1 MEPLV
6 DLETLITYL
15 HPGFP
20 GKVAVVGMGNRLR
33 GDDGAGPELV
43 QSLKEQWEK
52 SDFCRRFPNERL
64 FIDAGETPEDWLVRI
79 VDLKPAVVIV
89 VDAVELGAAVGAV
102 AVLPSD
108 ALPENICLSTH
119 RMPLRS
125 LLRLWEENGIKALV
139 LAIQPSSLEHGR
151 EICPQV
157 REVIGH
163 LTAILSGRED

>member
-1 MEPLV
+1 MEPQV

-20 GKVAVVGMGNRLR
+20 AKVAVVGMGNRLR

-43 QSLKEQWEK
+43 LRLKEQWEQ
-52 SDFCRRFPNERL
+52 SAFCRQFPYERL

-89 VDAVELGAAVGAV
+89 ADAVELGAAAGAV
-102 AVLPSD
+102 AVLPPGD
-108 ALPENICLSTH
+108 LPENFCLSTH

-125 LLRLWEENGIKALV
+125 LLKLWEDNGIKALV
-139 LAIQPSSLEHGR
+139 LAIQPGSLEHGR
-151 EICPQV
+151 GISAPV
-157 REVIGH
+157 RETIGH
-163 LTAILSGRED
+163 LTAILVGKED

>member
-1 MEPLV
+1 MEPQV

-20 GKVAVVGMGNRLR
+20 AKVAVMGMGNRLR

-43 QSLKEQWEK
+43 SRLQEQWER
-52 SDFCRRFPNERL
+52 SEFCRRFPHERL

-89 VDAVELGAAVGAV
+89 VDAVELGTKPGGV
-102 AVLPSD
+102 AVLAPGD
-108 ALPENICLSTH
+108 LPENFCLSTH

-139 LAIQPSSLEHGR
+139 LAIQPGSLEHGR
-151 EICPQV
+151 EISQPV

-163 LTAILSGRED
+163 LVRIFVGKEE

>member
-1 MEPLV
+1 MEQEV

-20 GKVAVVGMGNRLR
+20 AKVAVVGMGNRLR

-43 QSLKEQWEK
+43 QRLKEQWEK

-89 VDAVELGAAVGAV
+89 VDAVDLGAAVGAV
-102 AVLPSD
+102 AVLPPD
-108 ALPENICLSTH
+108 ALPENFCLSTH

-125 LLRLWEENGIKALV
+125 LLRLWEGNGIKTLV
-139 LAIQPSSLEHGR
+139 LAIQPSGLEHGR

-157 REVIGH
+157 RETIGH
-163 LTAILSGRED
+163 LVAILSGRED